1 MIDEEYFTLQVLG
14 DGNKR
19 ILTLT
24 HRCQVKRFFNDLVRI
39 LKNKPQRSMAISEIP
54 REFSKTK
61 NAQTDSNCL
70 DLRRSF

>member
-1 MIDEEYFTLQVLG
+1 MIILQVLG

-54 REFSKTK
+54 KEFSKNILEYHHTMR
-61 NAQTDSNCL
+61 QES
-70 DLRRSF
+70 S